1 MFRTNIWTIL
11 LLILV
16 FAILI
21 AVVSYL
27 RNMFFI
33 FSKKDAPYVG
43 SFSRQLNLMKEK
55 LKLDPNKA
63 MVDLGCWDGKA
74 LRFFSKNYKF
84 KQLDGFEIKRIA
96 YLRWKILN
104 FFHNEKKISLFYQS
118 FFDADLKKYDYIY
131 VYLLPDQLAR
141 IEDRV
146 FSNIKKEAIII
157 SNSFQFSKHK
167 PYKTIKNEKGKEW
180 IYLYRK

>member
-1 MFRTNIWTIL
+1 MFWLDVWVIL

-16 FAILI
+16 LIILFAVI
-21 AVVSYL
+21 SYM

-43 SFSRQLNLMKEK
+43 SFSRQLKFMKEELH
-55 LKLDPNKA
+55 LKPNKTL
-63 MVDLGCWDGKA
+63 VDLGCGDGKA
-74 LRFFSKNYKF
+74 LRFFSKNYKL
-84 KQLDGFEIKRIA
+84 KKLDGFEIKYIA

-104 FFHNEKKISLFYQS
+104 FIHHETKVSIYLKS
-118 FFDADLKKYDYIY
+118 FLNIDLKKYDYIY

-141 IEDRV
+141 IEDRL
-146 FSNIKKEAIII
+146 FSNISKETIII
-157 SNSFQFSKHK
+157 SNSFQFSQNK
-167 PYKTIKNEKGKEW
+167 PYKILQNNQNK